1 VKDLFREFD
10 QVFYYLATRNLN
22 SIFYLRVLKKLNKF
36 RKFQYY
42 YSFEIDKS
50 IKLKIFIVKNEYQFI
65 VMIFLKVFELAE

>member
-1 VKDLFREFD
+1 MKDLFREFD